1 MGQAKVS
8 IIIPVYNGADYLSQ
22 AIDSA
27 LAQTWKNKE
36 IIVVNDGSNDQ
47 GATER
52 IAQGYGSRIRYFR
65 KENGGVASAL
75 NLGIREM
82 TGEYFSWLSHDDLYL
97 PRKIEHQMKLLQ
109 RCGDPK
115 QIVAGGYYIVNAD
128 KQPLGLMDFYQ
139 LYPKEKLETPLF
151 PLFHCA
157 VNGCTM
163 LIHKSHF
170 ERVGVFDEGLPTT
183 QDYDLWFRML
193 RGQRLIYDKR
203 INVLSREH
211 NQQTSQLAK
220 AKHEHEC
227 TVLWI
232 ELLNQLTEAERIEMA
247 GSSISFYIDM
257 YRHFSQR
264 TSYGSI
270 SDLLLKKCDGKAVYE
285 KLPAQPLPLGWKR
298 WLFKWQLSLMDTMTH
313 KAERSTT

>member
-193 RGQRLIYDKR
+193 RGQKLVYTRWLDVISRAHCNQTSRLI
-203 INVLSREH
+203 VREH
-211 NQQTSQLAK
+211 EA
-220 AKHEHEC
+220 EC
-227 TVLWI
+227 TRLWI
-232 ELLNQLTEAERIEMA
+232 GMFEVLTDCERRLIGGTVERFYIA
-247 GSSISFYIDM
+247 LYEHFRNYTNYQDITSYLKLHCSIS
-257 YRHFSQR
+257 
-264 TSYGSI
+264 
-270 SDLLLKKCDGKAVYE
+270 
-285 KLPAQPLPLGWKR
+285 
-298 WLFKWQLSLMDTMTH
+298 
-313 KAERSTT
+313 